1 MFVYTKNKYVK
12 SGLEEQGCK
21 LLHKTKNGIHIYAV
35 PDSSIAFNFGQY
47 EEYEDTWR
55 SSTLTF

>member
-12 SGLEEQGCK
+12 AGLEKQGCK
-21 LLHKTKNGIHIYAV
+21 LLYVQKNGTHVYAV
-35 PDSSIAFNFGQY
+35 PSSNIQFNFGQY

-55 SSTLTF
+55 SNTLTF